1 MTMRGNPE
9 NGESTREN
17 SPSGPDIEVRGVTL
31 GYENR
36 PILQDLDFEIKKGEI
51 VTILGGSGC
60 GKSTL
65 LKGLIG
71 LLTPT
76 RGTISLCGRD
86 ITGADAEQAL
96 FEMRRRIG
104 VLFQQ
109 GALLGSLT
117 VAENVALPIEEFT
130 RLPVSIIEDITQL
143 KLEMVGLGDFAHFM
157 PSDLSGGM
165 RKRAALA
172 RALALDPDILFCDEP
187 SAGLDP
193 VTSADLDQLLLEV
206 NRSLG
211 ITMVVVTHELASI
224 EKISQRCIMLDREA
238 HGIIAVGSPD
248 QLKAGHPDPRVQA
261 FFQRLPTKRTETDS
275 EEEE

>member
-1 MTMRGNPE
+1 MTEAKNLEPDVKATSEEIRL
-9 NGESTREN
+9 
-17 SPSGPDIEVRGVTL
+17 PDIQVEGVTL
-31 GYENR
+31 GYEENV
-36 PILQDLDFEIKKGEI
+36 ILRDVNFLISKGEI

-71 LLTPT
+71 LISPT
-76 RGTISLCGRD
+76 EGKISLCGRD
-86 ITGADAEQAL
+86 ITGPDADQAL
-96 FEMRRRIG
+96 YEVRRRIG

-117 VAENVALPIEEFT
+117 VAENVALPIAEFT
-130 RLPVSIIEDITQL
+130 SLPKSIIEDITLL
-143 KLEMVGLGDFAHFM
+143 KLEMVGLGDFAGYM

-238 HGIIAVGSPD
+238 RGIIAVGSPD
-248 QLKAGHPDPRVQA
+248 ELRAGHPDPRVQA
-261 FFQRLPTKRTETDS
+261 FFMRQPKKRSELDTE
-275 EEEE
+275 EA